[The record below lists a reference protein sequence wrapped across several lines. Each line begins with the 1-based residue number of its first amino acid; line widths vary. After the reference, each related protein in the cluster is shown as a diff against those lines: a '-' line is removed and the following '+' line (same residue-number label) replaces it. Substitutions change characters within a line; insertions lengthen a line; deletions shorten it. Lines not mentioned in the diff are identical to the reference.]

1 VLFLRGFSREDEEV
15 RWGDR
20 SGYISLRPG
29 RALGSGFRLI
39 KQYIS
44 SQNWLSPMVLLALTS
59 LLAVYLAWNLGANDV
74 ANSMGTAVG
83 SKAISL
89 RQALVIAGIL
99 EFAGA
104 VLLGGNVSQT
114 LATDII
120 DLSLFSQMPQV
131 LLLGM
136 VAVLLACGLWMNIAT
151 LAGLPVSS
159 SHAVVGA
166 IAGFACLAVGPSAVH
181 WAFLGIISATWIM
194 TPVASGAIAAL
205 YYSQIKRWILD
216 SPDAPARLMAWIPWL
231 SSLLVGTC
239 GILILPN
246 LVATSGFMALH
257 AVLPLPVTTLELAIS
272 ATFTLI
278 LTVTVWPRPA
288 PADQPTAAS
297 AIESTF
303 AVLQVTSACLVAFAH
318 GSNDVGNAIAPLAA
332 IAYML
337 RTHLVPT
344 EGFVVPLW
352 ILVLG
357 GVGIVAGLA
366 VWGKTVILTIGEGI
380 TALKPSGGFCAELA
394 TATTVLLA
402 SQVGLPVSTSHAL
415 VGAVV
420 GIGLVQDWRSIQGN
434 TLIAI
439 GSGWLVTIP
448 IASVLSAGWFA
459 LGRSLFPNF
468 SLPSL

>member
-1 VLFLRGFSREDEEV
+1 
-15 RWGDR
+15 
-20 SGYISLRPG
+20 
-29 RALGSGFRLI
+29 
-39 KQYIS
+39 
-44 SQNWLSPMVLLALTS
+44 MVLLALTS
-59 LLAVYLAWNLGANDV
+59 LLAFYLAWNLGANDV

-104 VLLGGNVSQT
+104 VLLGRNVSQT
-114 LATDII
+114 LATGLI
-120 DLSLFSQMPQV
+120 DLPIFNPAPQV

-181 WAFLGIISATWIM
+181 WPFLGLISATWIM
-194 TPVASGAIAAL
+194 TPVVSGAIAAL
-205 YYSQIKRWILD
+205 YYSQVKHWILD
-216 SPDAPARLMAWIPWL
+216 PPDAAAQIMAWIPWL

-239 GILILPN
+239 GILILPH
-246 LVATSGFMALH
+246 LVATPGFTALRR
-257 AVLPLPVTTLELAIS
+257 VLPLPLTTLELGIS
-272 ATFTLI
+272 AIFTLI
-278 LTVTVWPRPA
+278 LTMTLWHPPPPSDA
-288 PADQPTAAS
+288 LTDALTDAS
-297 AIESTF
+297 TGDSEVEPTF
-303 AVLQVTSACLVAFAH
+303 AILQVISACLVAFAH
-318 GSNDVGNAIAPLAA
+318 GANDVGNAIAPLVA
-332 IAYML
+332 ITYIL

-344 EGFVVPLW
+344 EGLAVPLW
-352 ILVLG
+352 ILILG
-357 GVGIVAGLA
+357 GTGIVAGLV

-380 TALKPSGGFCAELA
+380 TVLKPSGGFCAELA

-420 GIGLVQDWRSIQGN
+420 GIGLVRDWRSIQGR

-439 GSGWLVTIP
+439 ASGWLVTIP
-448 IASVLSAGWFA
+448 VASALSAGWFL
-459 LGRSLFPNF
+459 LGRSLFPHF